1 MSYTKTAPVIQQSA
15 RIWSTALWKVY
26 ECSFYSILLRYWMAI
41 YVESSRD
48 ICSRRWTHCTVITAL
63 DDDTWHTTAASSS
76 LVLEQVGLER
86 ALERWERIPLSL
98 DCIPSLADLGI
109 FRRGWLWKPER
120 AKRASIEGFG
130 SMRGTKR
137 HRNNL
142 SHTHNNNMK

>member
-15 RIWSTALWKVY
+15 FIWRTALWKVY

-48 ICSRRWTHCTVITAL
+48 ICSRRWTRCTVITAL

-86 ALERWERIPLSL
+86 ALERWKRIPLSL
-98 DCIPSLADLGI
+98 DLGI

-120 AKRASIEGFG
+120 AKRTRVVVIGQFCRTLHSVTPAGHPGPAFSP
-130 SMRGTKR
+130 SP
-137 HRNNL
+137 
-142 SHTHNNNMK
+142 SP